1 MTTDFGEAQNDASSA
16 YWHCPPSYGLAS
28 RRRPIARDPIQ
39 RCAAAGAPERG
50 YLECGSTIVDL
61 HSTWPLA
68 VVSLGGIVDR
78 GPAVAADRGR
88 TGNFLLFSDDDAF
101 TRPPSANVA
110 EVPAWPAGWPN
121 RQTSRSTWP
130 RRARHCPRAPGR
142 APTASTKPASTPA
155 GLLSSEAASGH
166 PAASARPG
174 TERASAVLTTA
185 TKVHRRASSCPDW
198 VGFGSR

>member
-101 TRPPSANVA
+101 TRPPRRTS
-110 EVPAWPAGWPN
+110 PRCPPGPQAGQTGKRAGRLGRVGRDTVHGLQAAL
-121 RQTSRSTWP
+121 RQRRRNLP
-130 RRARHCPRAPGR
+130 RRLQACCPRGCIW
-142 APTASTKPASTPA
+142 THG
-155 GLLSSEAASGH
+155 GLSQ
-166 PAASARPG
+166 ARNG
-174 TERASAVLTTA
+174 EGERRFDNAN
-185 TKVHRRASSCPDW
+185 
-198 VGFGSR
+198 